1 MGYLDQILIG
11 HGLHTPP
18 PFLMGPRQCSIVKG
32 KLEVFQLQKAV
43 YSGLLVF
50 IIWNMKVWYPI
61 LGNAPPCLYL
71 SRPTIVT
78 LNIV

>member
-1 MGYLDQILIG
+1 MAYFGQILIG
-11 HGLHTPP
+11 HWLHTPT
-18 PFLMGPRQCSIVKG
+18 PFLMGLHQCSTVKG

-61 LGNAPPCLYL
+61 LGNAPPC
-71 SRPTIVT
+71 
-78 LNIV
+78 

>member
-18 PFLMGPRQCSIVKG
+18 PFLMGQCFIVKG

-78 LNIV
+78 